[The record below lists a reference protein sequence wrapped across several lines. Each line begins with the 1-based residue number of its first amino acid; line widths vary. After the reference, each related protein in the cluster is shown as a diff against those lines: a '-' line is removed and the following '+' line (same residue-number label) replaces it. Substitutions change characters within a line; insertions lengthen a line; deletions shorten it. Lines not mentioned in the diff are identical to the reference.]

1 MSKFPDALWLNVS
14 PALRRF
20 DRPLLN
26 TLSEQILIGEWQYL
40 QTADEPT
47 SLNTALTLLHDYLK
61 PCPRPMHLLG
71 HSTGGLV
78 GLLYARRYPER
89 VRSLTLLSVGVH
101 PAVDWQAHYYV
112 QRQMLLV
119 SREIVLRQTVYNLFG
134 FQCPGT
140 TQKLMQTLERDLIS
154 SLSPH
159 SLYQRVSIPPGGVSV
174 PLLVCGSRDDVAID
188 SNLLYGWQPWLK
200 ECDRIWQCPHG
211 SYFFHYFHPQ
221 QVSDRIIDYWN
232 SLSSPPQLS
241 IDRQFINLSI

>member
-14 PALRRF
+14 PALQRF

-26 TLSEQILIGEWQYL
+26 TLAEQLSIAQWQYY
-40 QTADEPT
+40 QTVDEPT
-47 SLNTALTLLHDYLK
+47 SLDIALTLLHDYLK
-61 PCPRPMHLLG
+61 TCDRPLHLVG
-71 HSTGGLV
+71 HSTGGLL

-119 SREIVLRQTVYNLFG
+119 SREIVLTQTVYNLFG
-134 FQCPGT
+134 CQCPGM
-140 TQKLMQTLERDLIS
+140 TQKLTQTLKQDLIS

-174 PLLVCGSRDDVAID
+174 PMLVCGSQNDVAID
-188 SNLLYGWQPWLK
+188 SNLLLGWQPWLK
-200 ECDRIWQCPHG
+200 PSDRLWQCSNG
-211 SYFFHYFHPQ
+211 RYFFHYFYPQ
-221 QVSDRIIDYWN
+221 QVSEQLVDFWN
-232 SLSSPPQLS
+232 SLSLHPQLS
-241 IDRQFINLSI
+241 FTRN